1 MHKQLI
7 MLLAFMLAAV
17 GCDQQAAEQAAED
30 TKAVQAELKHMADA
44 VAKTETSAKLD
55 ARKVLADAIAD
66 AKMDNKALF
75 VDFSADS

>member
-1 MHKQLI
+1 MKYHWI
-7 MLLAFMLAAV
+7 MLFALLLAA
-17 GCDQQAAEQAAED
+17 GCDQPDAKQANNVTKEVAA
-30 TKAVQAELKHMADA
+30 KSVQSEKD

-75 VDFSADS
+75 VDFSADW